1 MPPVNR
7 REKEIDALLAPVVAL
22 ENCEI
27 WGVEYRTQGRRAK
40 LALYIE
46 CDGGV
51 SIDQCER
58 VSRRVSD
65 VLDVEEVVQGAY
77 TLEVSSPGMDRV
89 LFKPEQYESCAGSKV
104 EVRLNYPLEGS
115 RRIVGVLMGL
125 EDGEAVV
132 RADEDEFVVP
142 LENVQRARVVP
153 QFD

>member
-1 MPPVNR
+1 MPEVNR

-22 ENCEI
+22 EDCEI

-46 CDGGV
+46 REGGV
-51 SIDQCER
+51 SIDHCER

-65 VLDVEEVVQGAY
+65 VLDVEDVVTGAY
-77 TLEVSSPGMDRV
+77 TLEVSSPGMDRI
-89 LFKPEQYESCAGSKV
+89 LFKPEQFQTCAGEKV
-104 EVRLNYPLEGS
+104 EVRLNYPVEGS

-125 EDGEAVV
+125 ENGEAVV
-132 RADEDEFVVP
+132 RAEEDEFVLP